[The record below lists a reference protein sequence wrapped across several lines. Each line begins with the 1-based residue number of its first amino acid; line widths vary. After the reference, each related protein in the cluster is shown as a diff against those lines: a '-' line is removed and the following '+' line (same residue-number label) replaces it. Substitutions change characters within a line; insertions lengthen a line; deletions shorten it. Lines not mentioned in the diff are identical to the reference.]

1 MRHVFKNLVPKDFLF
16 FNYDSYLLRVL
27 HFGPKLNF
35 IHVLVHEF
43 EREEGKSL
51 RNRGGERKWMVRLML
66 VIKKIVLGV
75 NESLFD

>member
-1 MRHVFKNLVPKDFLF
+1 MRHVFKNPVPKDFLF
-16 FNYDSYLLRVL
+16 FNYDSYLLKVL

-35 IHVLVHEF
+35 IHVLVPEF
-43 EREEGKSL
+43 ERKERKSL